1 MSTPIT
7 KPAFVAGTNASSGSV
22 QTGQLTFVRGG
33 GRSFSVY
40 SGNGA
45 DTLIYSGAGRVDSFV
60 MHQQL
65 TSGQAAF
72 CYDGAVVISGGPFP
86 LSGHKLL
93 FATPPTWAGGV
104 ASTSGSALA
113 FTSTSVNVGMP
124 FQSGLCISA
133 RSGCPGFTLSYTPEV
148 SANFAGV

>member
-1 MSTPIT
+1 MSTPVQ
-7 KPAFVAGTNASSGSV
+7 KPAFAAGINGSSGSV

-33 GRSFSVY
+33 GRSYSVY

-45 DTLIYSGAGRVDSFV
+45 DTLVYSGAGRVDTFV

-65 TSGQAAF
+65 SSGQSAF
-72 CYDGAVVISGGPFP
+72 CYDAAVVISGGPYP
-86 LSGHKLL
+86 TSGHKLL

-104 ASTSGSALA
+104 ASTSGSALTFNSA
-113 FTSTSVNVGMP
+113 PVNIGMP

-133 RSGCPGFTLSYTPEV
+133 RSGCPGFTISFTPEV
-148 SANFAGV
+148 DGNFVGL